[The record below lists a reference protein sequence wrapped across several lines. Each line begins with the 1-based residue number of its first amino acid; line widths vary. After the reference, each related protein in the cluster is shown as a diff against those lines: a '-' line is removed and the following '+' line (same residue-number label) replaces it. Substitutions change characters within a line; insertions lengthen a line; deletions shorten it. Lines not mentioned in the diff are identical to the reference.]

1 MPFAEP
7 HVRMQRFGVKSVA
20 VCPAL
25 GIKHQFA
32 KPVRGHEIIFTV
44 FENGSFEQIA
54 CKYRT
59 LSERRPE
66 AGFR

>member
-32 KPVRGHEIIFTV
+32 KPVRGHEIIFAV

-54 CKYRT
+54 
-59 LSERRPE
+59 
-66 AGFR
+66 